1 MKKISA
7 VMVMGFFLLTTNISV
22 RAQGQNN
29 SAIQVNIIEPYPLT
43 ITYSKTTN
51 IIFPYAIISVD
62 RGSKDVL
69 AQKAGGV
76 QNVLQLKAAKQGFQQ
91 TNVAVITADGKL
103 TSFLID
109 YAENPTVLN
118 LSFTAE
124 QMKASIPILSKTAN
138 QEEIQKYT
146 NQASASKEKITG
158 VKDKRYGIRM
168 RWNGLFVHDSIMYF
182 RLSIANKT
190 NINYHVDQLRLY
202 IHDQKKA
209 KSTAAQELEITPLY
223 VQGDTSVITG
233 QTERTLVYAIPKFT
247 IPDKKYLA
255 IELMEENGGRHL
267 QLKVKNPKIIK
278 ALLIE

>member
-7 VMVMGFFLLTTNISV
+7 VMVMGFFLLTTIISA

-138 QEEIQKYT
+138 QEKIQKYS
-146 NQASASKEKITG
+146 NWASASKEKITD
-158 VKDKRYGIRM
+158 VKDKRFGIRM
-168 RWNGLFVHDSIMYF
+168 RLNGLFVHDSIMYF

-202 IHDQKKA
+202 IHDQKRSKR
-209 KSTAAQELEITPLY
+209 TAAQELEINPLY
-223 VQGDTSVITG
+223 IQGDTSVITG
-233 QTERTLVYAIPKFT
+233 QTERTFVYAVSKFT

-255 IELMEENGGRHL
+255 IELMEKNGGRHL
-267 QLKVKNPKIIK
+267 QLKVKNSKIIK

>member
-7 VMVMGFFLLTTNISV
+7 VMVMGFFLLTTIIIA

-124 QMKASIPILSKTAN
+124 QMKASIPILSKNAN
-138 QEEIQKYT
+138 QEKIQKYS
-146 NQASASKEKITG
+146 NQASASKEKFTG
-158 VKDKRYGIRM
+158 VKDKRFGIGM
-168 RWNGLFVHDSIMYF
+168 RLNGLFVHDSIMYF

-209 KSTAAQELEITPLY
+209 KRTAAQELEITPLY

-233 QTERTLVYAIPKFT
+233 QTERTLVYAVPKFT

-255 IELMEENGGRHL
+255 IELMEKNGGRHL